1 VCVCGFTGVT
11 LAVLSCYSIVLAR
24 YNITGVEDVVK
35 GPKGHLGTPKL
46 VLSFTLDHNGVYG
59 LTKAEAQL
67 EEMVEV
73 PVPTPKVKPTVKPS
87 KKTSNTT
94 EPAANTTSTEGG
106 SDAEAPTSPVEPTET
121 PVVNATT
128 LDVNAT
134 TPDANATE
142 PVKPKT
148 VMKKFVRK
156 FPLKIAADTSSLAV
170 QPMSLKDKAAARRT
184 YVHLFV
190 RCLCVFSGSL
200 TNDPLEC

>member
-1 VCVCGFTGVT
+1 
-11 LAVLSCYSIVLAR
+11 LYSVVLAR

-73 PVPTPKVKPTVKPS
+73 PVPTPKVKPTLKPS
-87 KKTSNTT
+87 KKTANAT
-94 EPAANTTSTEGG
+94 ESAANTTSTEGAG
-106 SDAEAPTSPVEPTET
+106 DTEATATPIEPTEA
-121 PVVNATT
+121 PVINATAADANATT
-128 LDVNAT
+128 VE
-134 TPDANATE
+134 ANSTE

-156 FPLKIAADTSSLAV
+156 FPLKIATDTSSLAV

-184 YVHLFV
+184 
-190 RCLCVFSGSL
+190 
-200 TNDPLEC
+200 